1 MSVVVLSIALSTLFG
16 LCVIVGA
23 LARAGGHKS
32 DAPSRNYN
40 EPRI

>member
-1 MSVVVLSIALSTLFG
+1 MECFLGVGLFTVLFG

-23 LARAGGHKS
+23 LARAGERKS